1 MPLYK
6 EKYSRAISASA
17 LKMEGVSE
25 FLEGLE
31 LYTRQIIYDDKFGA
45 KVFKISRR

>member
-1 MPLYK
+1 
-6 EKYSRAISASA
+6 
-17 LKMEGVSE
+17 MEGVSE

-45 KVFKISRR
+45 KVFKIAEDEQGTVLLI